1 MAVFSDTHD
10 TIKRLAT
17 EGGMDE
23 RAAEILVTALNKG
36 LSESV
41 ATKGDIDL
49 LKAHVDG
56 VETRL
61 SNKMYAV
68 GLAMVGLIVT
78 VQHLWK

>member
-56 VETRL
+56 VETRITNRL
-61 SNKMYAV
+61 YAV
-68 GLAMVGLIVT
+68 GAVLIGVLVT

>member
-1 MAVFSDTHD
+1 MAVFSDTHE
-10 TIKRLAT
+10 TIKRLAS

-41 ATKGDIDL
+41 ATKADL
-49 LKAHVDG
+49 DML
-56 VETRL
+56 ESRL

-68 GLAMVGLIVT
+68 GLTMVGLIVT
-78 VQHLWK
+78 IQHLWK